1 MLSTPFSPDIIN
13 YEPPRGFMVPKFSTY
28 DGTSDLFDHITHYKQ
43 LMTLDIGNDA
53 LLCKSWTSEAVH
65 PIKGEMTQCP
75 TTRAPTT
82 SEAPRAIIDYIHEG
96 LINEKYNSK
105 RKRQRLF
112 RDASVREQVN
122 TVQSGLPQ
130 GDTRPIDGVITFPSV
145 DLNLVLQPH
154 EDALIL
160 TLGINEYDVRRILVN
175 LGSSANLLQVSA
187 FKQMGFPPFAL
198 ENPERI
204 LSGFNGA
211 STTSLGNIVLFVQA
225 RPVVLNV
232 QFLIISS
239 TYHQMIS
246 YLTEDEQINL
256 YGSQLVACQCYQV
269 A

>member
-1 MLSTPFSPDIIN
+1 
-13 YEPPRGFMVPKFSTY
+13 
-28 DGTSDLFDHITHYKQ
+28 
-43 LMTLDIGNDA
+43 
-53 LLCKSWTSEAVH
+53 
-65 PIKGEMTQCP
+65 MTQCP

-232 QFLIISS
+232 QFLVA
-239 TYHQMIS
+239 
-246 YLTEDEQINL
+246 EDLFPFNAIMR
-256 YGSQLVACQCYQV
+256 CT
-269 A
+269 